1 MKPLSGLWLYINL
14 GLAVIWDLVGF
25 VLLIINFIPV
35 VQVISLVGSFVLDI
49 AATMTDLIFSLLY
62 RGYVVI
68 YSVNM
73 KVYQGAQIASVLRL
87 ARRSQNTSPQ
97 GNRVQQALAKKSQ
110 QISKDMLGQF
120 AKYVQSFAVKRI
132 TTLLIAITVEA
143 IPVIGDLSPSWTV
156 KAWVHVREHR
166 IKARKLKED
175 NQQFEDSINKWRQSL
190 SIPGVVNNI
199 RGLNRSQNSQP
210 VSTGTNR

>member
-14 GLAVIWDLVGF
+14 GFAVIWDLIGLA
-25 VLLIINFIPV
+25 LLVVNFIPA
-35 VQVISLVGSFVLDI
+35 VQIISLVGSFVLDI
-49 AATMTDLIFSLLY
+49 TATMTDIIFSLLY

-73 KVYQGAQIASVLRL
+73 KVYQGAQITSVLRL
-87 ARRSQNTSPQ
+87 ARRAQNATPQ
-97 GNRVQQALAKKSQ
+97 GNRVQQALAQKAQ

-120 AKYVQSFAVKRI
+120 AKYVQSFAAKRI
-132 TTLLIAITVEA
+132 TTLLVALTIEA
-143 IPVIGDLSPSWTV
+143 IPFIGDLSPSWTI

-166 IKARKLKED
+166 IKAKKLKEN

-190 SIPGVVNNI
+190 SIPGVINNI
-199 RGLNRSQNSQP
+199 RGSNRSQKPHSVGVN
-210 VSTGTNR
+210 TKR